1 MSSLG
6 VTDAVSSILTTAID
20 GLTDRQNVIA
30 NNIANVDTPNFRA
43 QSVDF
48 EDSLSQ
54 AIAAGEYNDPSVV
67 PDVQITST
75 PTDTPVGANGND
87 VDLRK
92 EEVAMIQTQYSYQII
107 GRALSD
113 HFTLLQEATAMS

>member
-1 MSSLG
+1 MSSFG

-54 AIAAGEYNDPSVV
+54 AIAAGEYNDPSAS
-67 PDVQITST
+67 PDVEITSV
-75 PTDTPVGANGND
+75 PTDTPVGSNGNN

-92 EEVAMIQTQYSYQII
+92 EEVAMIQTQYSYQIM

-113 HFTLLQEATAMS
+113 HFSLLQESMVMS

>member
-1 MSSLG
+1 VASLG

-48 EDSLSQ
+48 EDSLQQ
-54 AIAAGEYNDPSVV
+54 AISAGEYNDSASA
-67 PDVQITST
+67 PDVEITAT
-75 PTDTPVGANGND
+75 PTQTPVGANGNN

-113 HFTLLQEATAMS
+113 HFSLLQEATSMS